1 MSLPR
6 SASSGNAEFHL
17 DIDAELRLERFDASG
32 QLQSMSITATPDRTL
47 RIDSVG
53 ELPRVPLRQFF
64 QLRSALRK
72 LALLIDH
79 DIIIGHQGK
88 QVVRVRVSNEG
99 TAKLYTAWWTLAMQ
113 RLVGH

>member
-1 MSLPR
+1 MSLPG
-6 SASSGNAEFHL
+6 STSPGNARFHL
-17 DIDAELRLERFDASG
+17 DIDDELRLERFDASG
-32 QLQSMSITATPDRTL
+32 QLQSMSITTTPDRAL

-53 ELPRVPLRQFF
+53 ELPKVPLRKFF
-64 QLRSALRK
+64 QLRSALREF
-72 LALLIDH
+72 ALLVGH

-99 TAKLYTAWWTLAMQ
+99 TAKLSTAWWTLAMQ